1 MADNFIGTAFPLD
14 GPGQEAVLEVLGVGA
29 AELWSVLSVETKGFG
44 YLNDRRPQILYE
56 RHIFS
61 KRTNHKFDASNPDI
75 SNKEPGG
82 YGATGGH
89 QYDRLQAAIGLNRTA
104 ALESASWGIGQ
115 LMGFN
120 CDQAG
125 FEDVESMVTAM
136 MASESDQLMAMGR
149 WIVKNNLDKPL
160 ARHDWAGF
168 ARGYNGA
175 NFAINQYDKKLASAF
190 SKYTAKL
197 PNLISRQAQV
207 YLTYLG
213 FAGGIDGLAG
223 PTTFKALN
231 AFQSANGLPVLSE
244 IGDATIAS
252 LKEVVMAEAGP
263 AKHSQPS

>member
-1 MADNFIGTAFPLD
+1 MADTFIGMAFPLD
-14 GPGQEAVLEVLGVGA
+14 EPGQQAVLDVLGVGA

-61 KRTNHKFDASNPDI
+61 KRTDRQFDASDPDI
-75 SNKEPGG
+75 SNPQPGG

-89 QYDRLQAAIGLNRTA
+89 QYDRLQSAINLDRTA

-120 CDQAG
+120 CGQAG
-125 FEDVESMVTAM
+125 FDDVESMVTAM
-136 MASESDQLMAMGR
+136 MASENDQLMAMGN

-160 ARHDWAGF
+160 SRHDWAGF

-190 SKYTAKL
+190 SKYSAKL

-213 FAGGIDGLAG
+213 FNAGGIDGVAG
-223 PTTFKALN
+223 PGTFKALN
-231 AFQSANGLPVLSE
+231 AFQAANNLPVLNE
-244 IGDATIAS
+244 IDDSTIAS
-252 LKEVVMAEAGP
+252 LKEIVYG
-263 AKHSQPS
+263 

>member
-1 MADNFIGTAFPLD
+1 MADTFIGMALPLD
-14 GPGQEAVLEVLGVGA
+14 EPGQQAVLDMLSIGA

-61 KRTNHKFDASNPDI
+61 KRTNRRFDASNPDI
-75 SNKEPGG
+75 SNSQPGG

-89 QYDRLQAAIGLNRTA
+89 QYDRLQSAINLDRAA

-120 CDQAG
+120 CGQAG
-125 FEDVESMVTAM
+125 FDDVESMVTTM
-136 MASESDQLMAMGR
+136 MASENDQLMAMGN

-160 ARHDWAGF
+160 SRRDWAGF

-190 SKYTAKL
+190 SKYSAKL

-207 YLTYLG
+207 YLSYLG
-213 FAGGIDGLAG
+213 FNPGGIDGAAG
-223 PTTFKALN
+223 PGTFRALN
-231 AFQSANGLPVLSE
+231 AFQAANDLPVLNDIDDS
-244 IGDATIAS
+244 TIAS
-252 LKEVVMAEAGP
+252 LKEIVYG
-263 AKHSQPS
+263 

>member
-1 MADNFIGTAFPLD
+1 MADTFIGTAFPLD
-14 GPGQEAVLEVLGVGA
+14 DAGQQAVLGVLGVGA

-44 YLNDRRPQILYE
+44 YVNDRRPQILYE

-61 KRTNHKFDASNPDI
+61 KRTNRKFDASNPDI
-75 SNKEPGG
+75 SNPQPGG

-89 QYDRLQAAIGLNRTA
+89 QYDRLQTAIELNRTT

-120 CDQAG
+120 CGQAG
-125 FEDVESMVTAM
+125 FDDVESMVTAM
-136 MASESDQLMAMGR
+136 MSSENDQLMAMGK

-160 ARHDWAGF
+160 SRHDWAGF

-190 SKYTAKL
+190 SKYSAKL

-213 FAGGIDGLAG
+213 FNPGGIDGAAG
-223 PTTFKALN
+223 PGTFKALN
-231 AFQSANGLPVLSE
+231 AFQAANNLPIESE
-244 IGDATIAS
+244 ITESTIAS
-252 LKEVVMAEAGP
+252 LKEIVYG
-263 AKHSQPS
+263 